1 MPALEKYEGLTK
13 DTGKQSGPIVISYF
27 PVKAM
32 GLYPMLVAAVAG
44 IPIEW
49 KKIQMEDWGAMKDST
64 PFGQLPTLEH
74 GDIKIAQSTAIA
86 AYLGKLGGLLG
97 TDDPDFAVSQVGLHT
112 ACVMSSKRVQFLNCR
127 CLVCEECIPLCPI
140 SCPQMLVGIYE
151 DMMKAFTKCWYGNN
165 RQADT
170 DEYWA
175 EKLPVDLGRIEK
187 LVAGGFPCFL

>member
-1 MPALEKYEGLTK
+1 
-13 DTGKQSGPIVISYF
+13 
-27 PVKAM
+27 M

-97 TDDPDFAVSQVGLHT
+97 TDDPDFAVSQ
-112 ACVMSSKRVQFLNCR
+112 
-127 CLVCEECIPLCPI
+127 
-140 SCPQMLVGIYE
+140 MLVGIYE

-187 LVAGGFPCFL
+187 LVAGGFTNERTIGELAIFAFLNIQKDMQPECLAAFPALSAFYAHLEKVPKVAAFLAGDVGNAWYKKDW